1 MTSEKAKKIFSENAK
16 KSNVYAGRRFLG
28 YTPTGKE
35 VWITMEYLRNTQE
48 LSLRVDSGFNLL
60 YHKDARLAP
69 KRIDHK
75 GTRRKKVDISKAI
88 IENSKN
94 AGGAVTLK
102 TLEYIEKLLFAVHTK
117 YSPLYVNG
125 KPSSLLFSEVA
136 WMVFPGE
143 VDYLNVGFK
152 GFRWNDVVEVWKLP
166 RTAYVVID
174 SLPKFIDN

>member
-16 KSNVYAGRRFLG
+16 KSNVYAGKRFLG
-28 YTPTGKE
+28 YTPTDKE
-35 VWITMEYLRNTQE
+35 VWITMEYLRKTQE

-69 KRIDHK
+69 KRIDYK

-102 TLEYIEKLLFAVHTK
+102 TLEYIEKLLFAVQTK
-117 YSPLYVNG
+117 YSACYVNG
-125 KPSSLLFSEVA
+125 IPSSLFFSEVA

-143 VDYLNVGFK
+143 VEYQNVGFK
-152 GFRWNDVVEVWKLP
+152 GFRWRDAVEVWNLP
-166 RTAYVVID
+166 KGEYFVID
-174 SLPKFIDN
+174 SIPKFVDN

>member
-16 KSNVYAGRRFLG
+16 KSNVYAGKRFLG
-28 YTPTGKE
+28 YTPTDKE

-75 GTRRKKVDISKAI
+75 GTRRKKIDISKAI

-102 TLEYIEKLLFAVHTK
+102 TLEYIEKLLFAVQTK
-117 YSPLYVNG
+117 YSACYVNG
-125 KPSSLLFSEVA
+125 IPSSLFFSEVA

-143 VDYLNVGFK
+143 VEYQNVGFK
-152 GFRWNDVVEVWKLP
+152 GFRWRDAVEVWNLP
-166 RTAYVVID
+166 KGQYFVID
-174 SLPKFIDN
+174 SIPKFVDN

>member
-28 YTPTGKE
+28 YTPTDKE
-35 VWITMEYLRNTQE
+35 VWITMEYLRKTQE

-69 KRIDHK
+69 TRIDHK
-75 GTRRKKVDISKAI
+75 GTRRKKVDISRAI

-102 TLEYIEKLLFAVHTK
+102 TLEYIEKLLFAVQTK
-117 YSPLYVNG
+117 YNACYVNG
-125 KPSSLLFSEVA
+125 IPSSLFFSEVA

-143 VDYLNVGFK
+143 VEYQNVGFK
-152 GFRWNDVVEVWKLP
+152 GFRWRDVVEVWKLP
-166 RTAYVVID
+166 KGEYFVVD
-174 SLPKFIDN
+174 SIPTFIDN

>member
-1 MTSEKAKKIFSENAK
+1 MTSEIAKKIFSENAK
-16 KSNVYAGRRFLG
+16 KSNVYAGKRFLG
-28 YTPTGKE
+28 YTPANKE
-35 VWITMEYLRNTQE
+35 IWITMEYLRDKQE
-48 LSLRVDSGFNLL
+48 LFLQVDSGFNLL
-60 YHKDARLAP
+60 YQKDARLVP
-69 KRIDHK
+69 TRIHQK
-75 GTRRKKVDISKAI
+75 GKMKKKLDLSKAL

-125 KPSSLLFSEVA
+125 KPSSFLFSEVA

-152 GFRWNDVVEVWKLP
+152 GFRWRDVVEVWKLP
-166 RTAYVVID
+166 RTGYVVID

>member
-1 MTSEKAKKIFSENAK
+1 MKKK
-16 KSNVYAGRRFLG
+16 LD
-28 YTPTGKE
+28 
-35 VWITMEYLRNTQE
+35 L
-48 LSLRVDSGFNLL
+48 
-60 YHKDARLAP
+60 
-69 KRIDHK
+69 
-75 GTRRKKVDISKAI
+75 SKAL

-102 TLEYIEKLLFAVHTK
+102 TLEYIEKLLFAVHTQ

-152 GFRWNDVVEVWKLP
+152 GFRWRDVVEVWKLP
-166 RTAYVVID
+166 RTEYVVID

>member
-28 YTPTGKE
+28 YTPTDKE
-35 VWITMEYLRNTQE
+35 VWITMEYLRKTQE
-48 LSLRVDSGFNLL
+48 MSLRVDSGFNLL

-102 TLEYIEKLLFAVHTK
+102 TLEYIEKLLFAVQTK
-117 YSPLYVNG
+117 YNACYVNG
-125 KPSSLLFSEVA
+125 IPSSLFFSEVA

-143 VDYLNVGFK
+143 VEYQNVGFK
-152 GFRWNDVVEVWKLP
+152 GFRWRDVVEVWKLP
-166 RTAYVVID
+166 KGEYFLVD
-174 SLPKFIDN
+174 SIPTFIDN